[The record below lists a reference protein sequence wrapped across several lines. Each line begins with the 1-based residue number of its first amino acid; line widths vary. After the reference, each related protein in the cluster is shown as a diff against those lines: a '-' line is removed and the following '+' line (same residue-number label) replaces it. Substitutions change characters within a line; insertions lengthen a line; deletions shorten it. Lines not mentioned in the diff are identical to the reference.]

1 MKKHFNE
8 KQERFSLRKLSVGLV
23 SATVASLFFATSIAA
38 APSVSAQSIN
48 YTYVT
53 EQELTDAEKELII
66 RDLPGLAQ
74 ATDATY
80 YLVYRPVGASKTP
93 AVANTSS
100 QSKNL
105 PKTGVIEN
113 AAMAVAGLTLL
124 VLAVKI
130 GKKGKKELAGV
141 ILLAAT
147 GASFLAPTSSALTS
161 HILAQFNHA
170 VERSAGQALPAP
182 ADIEGYV
189 YVGYFKD
196 SRAVD
201 ELPAE
206 EKKPAEETKPT
217 EEVVTEVPDTA
228 PSHQVPAVAI
238 TEKTIS
244 KTEVIAFE
252 TQTVENPALAEGTE
266 KIVQEGQNGER
277 TITIKQTLVD
287 GQVLKEEEVSSEI
300 TKTAT
305 PKIIEIGTKKAEE
318 PIVTALPDTAPTH
331 EVPALAITEEV
342 TSHTESIAFTTEE
355 IYDDTLPEGTRQTAQ
370 AGQAG
375 QKTIETKQT
384 FIGGVLVQSE
394 VVSETVSQAP
404 VNQVV
409 KIGTKPITALPDTAP
424 THEVPAVVLT
434 DDTTTNTEAIPFES
448 QVIYDDTLA
457 EGTRNVDQTG
467 VAGVRTTVTKNYYAD
482 GVLIKSEQ
490 VSSSVT
496 NSPVTEIVRLGTKKA
511 DTVTTETESATK
523 IIPFEISYQ
532 DDATLPVGEEKI
544 ITAGQNGLA
553 TVTTTYTLVNGVR
566 QTNPTVTET
575 VTTQPMPQV
584 VARGTK
590 TATPTPVE
598 GTETVTETVDI
609 AFETKTTETADL
621 YVGQEQVLTEGKNGS
636 KEITTTYV
644 TIDGVRQANPTVT
657 EKVTQEPTTKEVL
670 KGTKPIEGTET
681 DPERVDIAFETK
693 ITETADLYTDEEQVV
708 VEGKNGSKEITTTYQ
723 TVKGVRQ
730 PNPTVT
736 EKVLVEPTTK
746 EVLKG
751 TKPIEGTESETET
764 VEIPFEIKITET
776 ADLYTDEEQVVVEG
790 KVGSKEITT
799 TYQTIKGVR
808 QANPTVTEKV
818 LVKPTSK
825 EVLKGTKPIEGTES
839 YPATVDIP
847 FETEYVDDPTL
858 LEGKTKVVTT
868 GVNGSKTVTRTYKT
882 IKGVRQENPTVTEE
896 ITKQPVKQVIA
907 RGTKVEKVP
916 QVVIT
921 NLVENDDAKS
931 ATISY
936 KLTDETANFLRAVA
950 LLYDNTGALVREQAI
965 TDPNGQLTLE
975 NLDFYTDYTVKTKI
989 FYTMAEQEQSSE
1001 QEAIL
1006 ESMRQFDLVY
1016 KKIEIKD
1023 IDAVT
1028 VYRRKDGKYV
1038 GQEFLEELPASAN
1051 ELFIKVTSD
1060 RFKEVYL
1067 PVSSVEE
1074 TSLNGKAVFKLVS
1087 SFDQLVE
1094 DKNSQYVANREFYI
1108 PKMATDANTYTSF
1121 KALIDAMKANSSGTF
1136 KLGAHLDASEV
1147 PVGDVASYVQNFSG
1161 TLDGV
1166 NDGYAFSISNL
1177 KAPLFY
1183 NLGGKV
1189 QNLDIKN
1196 AHLQTST
1203 TNPLATIAVN
1213 ANNAS
1218 VTNVAVEASIKGP
1231 QHVSGLIHSA
1241 SNTVIKDVSFKGSLE
1256 TTGTGASLTGGILG
1270 NGMLSSVGNAKVD
1283 ATITIPGNVDQ
1294 FVGGIVGRTMLAYDV
1309 PASVYN
1315 AYATGSIVTT
1325 GTEATIGGIAGSNQV
1340 AGPYAP
1346 HVGSLTNVVSSMT
1359 GPTSLV
1365 GLVVNPTGKVKNAAS
1380 TTSDTLANVSIISP
1394 EDAAA
1399 KVQAMGIQAT
1409 LEDSTSLN
1417 LNPYSVNYLSLDKA
1431 QADHET
1437 AYYNMEKILP
1447 FYNKELLVYYG
1458 NKIAVDDKLNKVRLL
1473 DVVPMKDT
1481 AFIADV
1487 HTEKANINKIM
1498 LHYAD
1503 GTVDYKT
1510 VSYLEDFKNNHV
1522 VEYTIAGTD
1531 LIYTPES
1538 FLNDRSA
1545 LVSDLVNSLSSVVL
1559 DSDAM
1564 KAVVNYPTK
1573 LDANRQTGTAKDFY
1587 FGESFDQVKANLE
1600 SNVRKILVAS
1610 LNGQGQAS
1618 EAYIKEKITD
1628 NKEAFLLGLTYLN
1641 RWYDINY
1648 GDVNTKDL
1656 TIFEPDFFGNDA
1668 ASALD
1673 MILAI
1678 GNGGYDVLRAHNNVS
1693 TYASAIGKQ
1702 NKQAS
1707 LFDMV
1712 EAYRKLFL
1720 PNLTDNEWF
1729 KQTTKA
1735 YIVESKSQVAE
1746 AAAKQENAAK
1756 HSKYALA
1763 VYDKITNPTW
1773 EYRQMLLPLLTLPQE
1788 DIFIIS
1794 NMNTIAIGSY
1804 EHYVDDYKD
1813 PAKRDTVRQLVNKA
1827 ADMQR
1832 DNADFWYKILDEENR
1847 DKLFRTVLNNE
1858 GFKMYGSDGQN
1869 IYRNLLA
1876 DVDAIQD
1883 YYGPI
1888 NKWYAEGATKTA
1900 YANGKET
1907 FYVIYNMLDNYGTTL
1922 YTHEMVHNQDGST
1935 YLKGHGRRMGQGME
1949 LFADGLLQN
1958 VSSVDR
1964 TILGFNAVFTSDV
1977 ANRVHVGDP
1986 VARFNSEQ
1994 DFNEYFHN
2002 QFDVLYLL
2010 DYIEGMTVL
2019 EKPNSVK
2026 KDWFLKLE
2034 NYYIQEN
2041 GKDTHAGNKMTTLTE
2056 EDAAKLTTFD
2066 DLINGSIIDRYGYQ
2080 SVKYN
2085 QNLQRNGY
2093 YSVPMFA
2100 GNYSALSN
2108 PNGSPG
2114 DFMFR
2119 RMAFELIAAKGYTDG
2134 FVPYTSNQLSDYAM
2148 SQNSITYDN
2157 WNKKNTG
2164 LITDK
2169 HVLDQ
2174 VFNGQYASW
2183 EEFKKAMFMERVD
2196 KAKAGRLKPF
2206 TIQYELGV
2214 ANSTK
2219 EVVISTY
2226 DDLQRLISAAIDAD
2240 IQNKSYG
2247 SDKSR
2252 LSTLKIKIYQALMNA
2267 TNDFRTSIFNP

>member
-1 MKKHFNE
+1 MKNIFGE
-8 KQERFSLRKLSVGLV
+8 KRQRFGFRKLSIGLV
-23 SATVASLFFATSIAA
+23 SAAVASLFFASSVAA
-38 APSVSAQSIN
+38 APSASAQSIN
-48 YTYVT
+48 YSYVT

-74 ATDATY
+74 ETGANY
-80 YLVYRPVGASKTP
+80 YLIYRPATGTASTP
-93 AVANTSS
+93 STSTSQVLPNTGSVE
-100 QSKNL
+100 
-105 PKTGVIEN
+105 TGLL
-113 AAMAVAGLTLL
+113 VAGGVSLL
-124 VLAVKI
+124 LLAVRF

-141 ILLAAT
+141 ILLTAT
-147 GASFLAPTSSALTS
+147 GASFFGPTSSALTS
-161 HILAQFNHA
+161 QILAQYNHA
-170 VERSAGQALPAP
+170 LEISAGQALPAP
-182 ADIEGYV
+182 AEIDGYV
-189 YVGYFKD
+189 YVGYLKD
-196 SRAVD
+196 SKAIEQTTSEGIRT
-201 ELPAE
+201 
-206 EKKPAEETKPT
+206 ETI
-217 EEVVTEVPDTA
+217 VN
-228 PSHQVPAVAI
+228 
-238 TEKTIS
+238 
-244 KTEVIAFE
+244 KTEAIPFE
-252 TQTVENPALAEGTE
+252 IQTVENPQLSAGTERVVQEGQDGERTVTIKQVYSKGQIISEEEISSTVTKTAVPKIVEVGTKQATNDIVTEVSDTVPSHELPTLQITEEASTYTESIPFETQEVADDTLLEGTRQ
-266 KIVQEGQNGER
+266 IVQEG
-277 TITIKQTLVD
+277 K
-287 GQVLKEEEVSSEI
+287 
-300 TKTAT
+300 
-305 PKIIEIGTKKAEE
+305 
-318 PIVTALPDTAPTH
+318 
-331 EVPALAITEEV
+331 
-342 TSHTESIAFTTEE
+342 
-355 IYDDTLPEGTRQTAQ
+355 
-370 AGQAG
+370 AG
-375 QKTIETKQT
+375 QKTIETKKT
-384 FIGGVLVQSE
+384 YIDGILVKTE
-394 VVSETVSQAP
+394 TVSETINQPAAP
-404 VNQVV
+404 QIIHV
-409 KIGTKPITALPDTAP
+409 GTKPVTSVPDSAP
-424 THEVPAVVLT
+424 SHEVPTISLT
-434 DDTTTNTEAIPFES
+434 EETLTHTEAIAFDVQE
-448 QVIYDDTLA
+448 IYDANLA
-457 EGTRNVDQTG
+457 EGSREVEQKG
-467 VAGVRTTVTKNYYAD
+467 QAGVRTIETKNYYAD

-490 VSSSVT
+490 VSDVVT
-496 NSPVTEIVRLGTKKA
+496 KAPVTEVVRVGTKTA
-511 DTVTTETESATK
+511 DVLGVETVVATEELPFETTVTETE
-523 IIPFEISYQ
+523 ELY
-532 DDATLPVGEEKI
+532 VGEEKVVNE
-544 ITAGQNGLA
+544 GKVGSKE
-553 TVTTTYTLVNGVR
+553 VTTTYQTINGVR
-566 QTNPTVTET
+566 QP
-575 VTTQPMPQV
+575 
-584 VARGTK
+584 
-590 TATPTPVE
+590 
-598 GTETVTETVDI
+598 
-609 AFETKTTETADL
+609 
-621 YVGQEQVLTEGKNGS
+621 
-636 KEITTTYV
+636 
-644 TIDGVRQANPTVT
+644 NPTVT
-657 EKVTQEPTTKEVL
+657 EKVLEEPTTKEVL

-681 DPERVDIAFETK
+681 ETN
-693 ITETADLYTDEEQVV
+693 Q
-708 VEGKNGSKEITTTYQ
+708 
-723 TVKGVRQ
+723 
-730 PNPTVT
+730 
-736 EKVLVEPTTK
+736 
-746 EVLKG
+746 
-751 TKPIEGTESETET
+751 
-764 VEIPFEIKITET
+764 VEII
-776 ADLYTDEEQVVVEG
+776 
-790 KVGSKEITT
+790 
-799 TYQTIKGVR
+799 
-808 QANPTVTEKV
+808 
-818 LVKPTSK
+818 
-825 EVLKGTKPIEGTES
+825 
-839 YPATVDIP
+839 

-858 LEGKTKVVTT
+858 LEGKTKVVTA
-868 GVNGSKTVTRTYKT
+868 GVNGSKTVTTTYQT

-916 QVVIT
+916 QVIIT
-921 NLVENDDAKS
+921 DLVENDDAKS
-931 ATISY
+931 ATVSY
-936 KLTDETANFLRAVA
+936 KLTDETSNFLRAVA
-950 LLYDNTGALVREQAI
+950 LLYDNTGALVQEQAI
-965 TDPNGQLTLE
+965 TNPNGQLTLE

-1028 VYRRKDGKYV
+1028 VYRRKNGSYI
-1038 GQEFLEELPASAN
+1038 GQEFLEDLPTSTD

-1060 RFKEVYL
+1060 CFKEVYL

-1074 TSLNGKAVFKLVS
+1074 TTLDGKTVFKLVS

-1108 PKMATDANTYTSF
+1108 PKMVTDANTYTSF
-1121 KALIDAMKANSSGTF
+1121 KALIDAMKANSKGTF
-1136 KLGAHLDASEV
+1136 KLGAHLDANEV

-1161 TLDGV
+1161 SLDGL
-1166 NDGYAFSISNL
+1166 NDGYAFSINNL
-1177 KAPLFY
+1177 KAPLFF
-1183 NLGGKV
+1183 NLSGTV

-1196 AHLQTST
+1196 ANLSTST
-1203 TNPLATIAVN
+1203 TNPLATLSVN
-1213 ANNAS
+1213 ANGAK
-1218 VTNVAVEASIKGP
+1218 VTNVAVEANLKGP
-1231 QHVSGLIHSA
+1231 HNVSGLIQSA
-1241 SNTVIKDVSFKGSLE
+1241 TNTTIKDVSFKGSIE

-1270 NGMLSSVGNAKVD
+1270 NGVLSSVGNAKVD
-1283 ATITIPGNVDQ
+1283 ATITIPGNNSQ
-1294 FVGGIVGRTMLAYDV
+1294 FAGGIVGRTMLAYDV
-1309 PASVYN
+1309 PGSVYN
-1315 AYATGSIVTT
+1315 SYATGSIVTT
-1325 GTEATIGGIAGSNQV
+1325 GSEATIGGIAGSNQV
-1340 AGPYAP
+1340 AGPLAA
-1346 HVGSLTNVVSSMT
+1346 HVGSLTNVVNSMT
-1359 GPTSLV
+1359 GPSSLV
-1365 GLVVNPTGKVKNAAS
+1365 GLVVNATGKIKGAAS
-1380 TTSDTLANVSIISP
+1380 TVGDTLANVATISQG
-1394 EDAAA
+1394 DATA

-1409 LEDSTSLN
+1409 LEDSKPLN
-1417 LNPYSVNYLSLDKA
+1417 LNPYSVNYLTLDKA

-1458 NKIAVDDKLNKVRLL
+1458 NKIATDDKLNRVRLL

-1503 GTVDYKT
+1503 GTVDYKA
-1510 VSYLEDFKNNHV
+1510 VSYLEDFKNNNV

-1545 LVSDLVNSLSSVVL
+1545 LVNDLVSSLSSVVL

-1564 KAVVNYPTK
+1564 KAIIKYPTT
-1573 LDANRQTGTAKDFY
+1573 LNADTQTGTVKDFY
-1587 FGESFDQVKANLE
+1587 FGESFEQVKANLE

-1610 LNGQGQAS
+1610 LNGQGQAA
-1618 EAYIKEKITD
+1618 EDYIKEKITN
-1628 NKEAFLLGLTYLN
+1628 NKEAFILGLTYLN

-1648 GDVNTKDL
+1648 GDVNTKEL

-1693 TYASAIGKQ
+1693 TYAAAIGKQ
-1702 NKQAS
+1702 NNKAS

-1720 PNLTDNEWF
+1720 PNLSNNDWF

-1746 AAAKQENAAK
+1746 AAAKQDSAEK

-1763 VYDKITNPTW
+1763 VYDKITNPAW

-1794 NMNTIAIGSY
+1794 NMNTLAVGSY

-1813 PAKRDTVRQLVNKA
+1813 PAKRDSVRQLVDKA
-1827 ADMQR
+1827 AEMQR

-1858 GFKMYGSDGQN
+1858 GFLMNGPDGQKV
-1869 IYRNLLA
+1869 YRNLLA

-1888 NKWYAEGATKTA
+1888 NKWYAEGGTKTA

-1907 FYVIYNMLDNYGTTL
+1907 FYVLYNMLDNYGTTL

-1935 YLKGHGRRMGQGME
+1935 YLKGYGRRMGQGME
-1949 LFADGLLQN
+1949 VYADGLLQN

-1964 TILGFNAVFTSDV
+1964 TILGFNAVFNSDA

-1986 VARFNSEQ
+1986 TVRFNSEA
-1994 DFNEYFHN
+1994 DFNQYFHN

-2019 EKPNSVK
+2019 EKPNTVK

-2041 GKDTHAGNKMTTLTE
+2041 GKDTHAGNRMATLTE

-2080 SVKYN
+2080 SAKYD

-2119 RMAFELIAAKGYTDG
+2119 RMVFELIAAKGYTDG
-2134 FVPYTSNQLSDYAM
+2134 FIPYASNQLSDYAM
-2148 SQNSITYDN
+2148 SQNSITYDT

-2169 HVLDQ
+2169 HVFDQ

-2183 EEFKKAMFMERVD
+2183 EDFKKAMFMERVN
-2196 KAKAGRLKPF
+2196 KARAGKLKPF

-2219 EVVISTY
+2219 EVSIASY
-2226 DDLQRLISAAIDAD
+2226 DDLQRLIREAIDAD

-2252 LSTLKIKIYQALMNA
+2252 LSTLKIKIYQALMNS
-2267 TNDFRTSIFNP
+2267 TNDFRISIFNP

>member
-1 MKKHFNE
+1 MKNIFGE
-8 KQERFSLRKLSVGLV
+8 KRQRFGFRKLSIGLV
-23 SATVASLFFATSIAA
+23 SAAVASLFFASSVAA
-38 APSVSAQSIN
+38 APSASAQSIN
-48 YTYVT
+48 YSYVT

-74 ATDATY
+74 ETDANY
-80 YLVYRPVGASKTP
+80 YLIYRPATGTASTP
-93 AVANTSS
+93 STSS
-100 QSKNL
+100 SQVL
-105 PKTGVIEN
+105 PNTGSVETGLL
-113 AAMAVAGLTLL
+113 VAGGVSLL
-124 VLAVKI
+124 LLAVRF

-141 ILLAAT
+141 ILLTAT
-147 GASFLAPTSSALTS
+147 GASFLGPASSALTS
-161 HILAQFNHA
+161 QILAQYNHA
-170 VERSAGQALPAP
+170 IEISAGQALPAP
-182 ADIEGYV
+182 AEIDGYV
-189 YVGYFKD
+189 YVGYLKD
-196 SRAVD
+196 SKAI
-201 ELPAE
+201 EQTTLEE
-206 EKKPAEETKPT
+206 EKTAEFPASEGIRTETIVNKTEAIPFEIQTVENPQLSEGTERVLQEGQDGERTVTIKQVHSKGQIISEEEISSTVTKTAVPKIV
-217 EEVVTEVPDTA
+217 EVGTKQATDDIVTEVPDTA
-228 PSHQVPAVAI
+228 PSHELPTLQI
-238 TEKTIS
+238 TEEVSTY
-244 KTEVIAFE
+244 TESIPFE
-252 TQTVENPALAEGTE
+252 TQEVADDTLLEGTRQ
-266 KIVQEGQNGER
+266 IVQEG
-277 TITIKQTLVD
+277 K
-287 GQVLKEEEVSSEI
+287 
-300 TKTAT
+300 
-305 PKIIEIGTKKAEE
+305 
-318 PIVTALPDTAPTH
+318 
-331 EVPALAITEEV
+331 
-342 TSHTESIAFTTEE
+342 
-355 IYDDTLPEGTRQTAQ
+355 
-370 AGQAG
+370 AG
-375 QKTIETKQT
+375 QKTIETKKT
-384 FIGGVLVQSE
+384 YIDGILVKTE
-394 VVSETVSQAP
+394 TVSETINQTAAP
-404 VNQVV
+404 QIIHV
-409 KIGTKPITALPDTAP
+409 GTKPVTSVPDSAP
-424 THEVPAVVLT
+424 SHEVPTISLT
-434 DDTTTNTEAIPFES
+434 EETLTHTEAIAFDVQE
-448 QVIYDDTLA
+448 IYDANLA
-457 EGTRNVDQTG
+457 EGSREVEQKG
-467 VAGVRTTVTKNYYAD
+467 QAGVRTIETKNYYAD

-490 VSSSVT
+490 VSDVVT
-496 NSPVTEIVRLGTKKA
+496 KAPVAEVVRVGTKTA
-511 DTVTTETESATK
+511 DVLGVENVVATEELPFETTVTETE
-523 IIPFEISYQ
+523 ELY
-532 DDATLPVGEEKI
+532 VGEEKVVNE
-544 ITAGQNGLA
+544 GKVGSKE
-553 TVTTTYTLVNGVR
+553 VTTTYQTINGVR
-566 QTNPTVTET
+566 QPNPTV
-575 VTTQPMPQV
+575 
-584 VARGTK
+584 
-590 TATPTPVE
+590 
-598 GTETVTETVDI
+598 I
-609 AFETKTTETADL
+609 
-621 YVGQEQVLTEGKNGS
+621 
-636 KEITTTYV
+636 
-644 TIDGVRQANPTVT
+644 
-657 EKVTQEPTTKEVL
+657 EKVLEEPTTKEVL

-681 DPERVDIAFETK
+681 ETN
-693 ITETADLYTDEEQVV
+693 QV
-708 VEGKNGSKEITTTYQ
+708 EIT
-723 TVKGVRQ
+723 
-730 PNPTVT
+730 
-736 EKVLVEPTTK
+736 
-746 EVLKG
+746 
-751 TKPIEGTESETET
+751 
-764 VEIPFEIKITET
+764 
-776 ADLYTDEEQVVVEG
+776 
-790 KVGSKEITT
+790 
-799 TYQTIKGVR
+799 
-808 QANPTVTEKV
+808 
-818 LVKPTSK
+818 
-825 EVLKGTKPIEGTES
+825 
-839 YPATVDIP
+839 

-858 LEGKTKVVTT
+858 LEGKTKVVTA
-868 GVNGSKTVTRTYKT
+868 GVNGSKTVTTTYQT

-916 QVVIT
+916 QVIIT
-921 NLVENDDAKS
+921 DLVENDDAKS

-936 KLTDETANFLRAVA
+936 KLTDETANFQRAVA
-950 LLYDNTGALVREQAI
+950 LLYDNTGALVQEQAI

-989 FYTMAEQEQSSE
+989 FYTIAEQEQSSE
-1001 QEAIL
+1001 QEAVL
-1006 ESMRQFDLVY
+1006 ESMRKFDLVY

-1028 VYRRKDGKYV
+1028 VYRRKNGSYI
-1038 GQEFLEELPASAN
+1038 GQEFLEELPTSTD

-1067 PVSSVEE
+1067 PVSSIEE
-1074 TSLNGKAVFKLVS
+1074 TTLNGKAVFKLVS
-1087 SFDQLVE
+1087 SFDELVQ
-1094 DKNSQYVANREFYI
+1094 DKDAQYVANREFYI

-1121 KALIDAMKANSSGTF
+1121 KALIDAMKANPKGTF

-1147 PVGDVASYVQNFSG
+1147 PVGDVASYVTTFSG
-1161 TLDGV
+1161 QLIGA
-1166 NDGYAFSISNL
+1166 NDGHKFAIHNL
-1177 KAPLFY
+1177 KAPLFL
-1183 NLGGKV
+1183 NLYGTVENIDLKNI
-1189 QNLDIKN
+1189 NLNTSFQERMAAI
-1196 AHLQTST
+1196 AHYSDGNTRIT
-1203 TNPLATIAVN
+1203 DV
-1213 ANNAS
+1213 S
-1218 VTNVAVEASIKGP
+1218 VEGSIRGVRDVA
-1231 QHVSGLIHSA
+1231 GLIHTA
-1241 SNTVIKDVSFKGSLE
+1241 YNTVFRNVSFKGTLE
-1256 TTGTGASLTGGILG
+1256 SYGTDATTVGGILG
-1270 NGMLSSVGNAKVD
+1270 HGVLATVIDAKVD
-1283 ATITIPGNVDQ
+1283 ASISLPGTVNQ
-1294 FVGGIVGRTMLAYDV
+1294 IVGGVAGRASIQQNVRGVATLQNVRTKGRINTTETGAVVGTVLGINQSTVLPHTANIANVINEMTGA
-1309 PASVYN
+1309 PSVVGQAINMDKGISNTYSTFADTN
-1315 AYATGSIVTT
+1315 LKVTQITATEAAEKVTT
-1325 GTEATIGGIAGSNQV
+1325 
-1340 AGPYAP
+1340 
-1346 HVGSLTNVVSSMT
+1346 MT
-1359 GPTSLV
+1359 GI
-1365 GLVVNPTGKVKNAAS
+1365 
-1380 TTSDTLANVSIISP
+1380 TTS
-1394 EDAAA
+1394 
-1399 KVQAMGIQAT
+1399 
-1409 LEDSTSLN
+1409 LEDSVPLN
-1417 LNPYSVNYLSLDKA
+1417 LNNYSVDYLTLKQA
-1431 QADHET
+1431 QADHAT

-1458 NKIAVDDKLNKVRLL
+1458 NKIATDDKLNKVRLL
-1473 DVVPMKDT
+1473 DVVPMKDN
-1481 AFIADV
+1481 AVVADV
-1487 HTEKANINKIM
+1487 YAEKANINRIM

-1522 VEYTIAGTD
+1522 VKYTISGTD

-1538 FLNDRSA
+1538 FLNDRSSLVND
-1545 LVSDLVNSLSSVVL
+1545 LVSSLSTVVL

-1587 FGESFDQVKANLE
+1587 FSESFDQVKANLE

-1673 MILAI
+1673 LILAI
-1678 GNGGYDVLRAHNNVS
+1678 GNGGYDMLRAHNNVS

-1735 YIVESKSQVAE
+1735 YVVESKSQVAE
-1746 AAAKQENAAK
+1746 AAAKQDAAEK

-1773 EYRQMLLPLLTLPQE
+1773 GYRQMLLPLLTLPQE

-1794 NMNTIAIGSY
+1794 NMNTLAIGSY

-1813 PAKRDTVRQLVNKA
+1813 PAKRDSVRQLVDKA
-1827 ADMQR
+1827 AIMQR

-1858 GFKMYGSDGQN
+1858 GFKTYGPDGQA

-1907 FYVIYNMLDNYGTTL
+1907 FYVTYNMMDNYGTTL
-1922 YTHEMVHNQDGST
+1922 YSHEMVHNQDGST
-1935 YLKGHGRRMGQGME
+1935 YLHGYGRRIGQGME
-1949 LFADGLLQN
+1949 VYADGLLQN
-1958 VSSVDR
+1958 VSSVDK
-1964 TILGFNAVFTSDV
+1964 TILGFNAFFESDA

-1986 VARFNSEQ
+1986 RAHFNSEA

-2019 EKPNSVK
+2019 EKPSSLK

-2041 GKDTHAGNKMTTLTE
+2041 GKNTHAGNRMTTLTE
-2056 EDAAKLTTFD
+2056 EEAAKLTTFD

-2085 QNLQRNGY
+2085 TDLQRNGY

-2134 FVPYTSNQLSDYAM
+2134 FIPYASNQLSDYVM
-2148 SQNSITYDN
+2148 SQNSVTYDT

-2169 HVLDQ
+2169 HVFDH

-2196 KAKAGRLKPF
+2196 KAQAGKLKPF

-2219 EVVISTY
+2219 EVRIASY
-2226 DDLQRLISAAIDAD
+2226 DDLQRLIREAIDAD

-2252 LSTLKIKIYQALMNA
+2252 LSTLKIKIYQALMNS
-2267 TNDFRTSIFNP
+2267 TNDFRISIFNP